1 MRRRLLRNC
10 AGLILGAFLTACGGS
25 GVGPNP
31 LPTPTPQGPTN
42 PVTFVAFFDENENG
56 TPESNE
62 GTRIPGIELV
72 VGSSR
77 GTTAVL
83 SGQATLQVPAG
94 SQTLTVTAASLPPFY
109 RPPAAAIPVTSPA
122 SGPVMVPITLP
133 RGANRA
139 NVYMAFGDSITNGE
153 PEVGDGSGYRRIL
166 EGMLQSHFGSGEVA
180 NEGRD
185 ATESNFGAEIIGAR
199 LRDVQPS
206 FVLIHY
212 GTNDWNHCRE
222 VPSCFTTSALRD
234 TVREINRARS
244 HAFLATILPTNT
256 GFDGRVPASRNDY
269 VAEQNVLIKQ
279 IADQEGAV
287 LVDLNEAFMKSGRA
301 LPTLF
306 VDHVHPTAVGYDIM
320 AQTWFSAITKAYS
333 KILSTP

>member
-10 AGLILGAFLTACGGS
+10 AGVILGPLLTACGGS
-25 GVGPNP
+25 GVGPSGT
-31 LPTPTPQGPTN
+31 PTPTPQVATN
-42 PVTFVAFFDENENG
+42 PVTFIAFFDENENG

-62 GTRIPGIELV
+62 GTRIPGVELV
-72 VGSSR
+72 AGSAR

-83 SGQATLQVPAG
+83 TGQAILQVPAG

-109 RPPAAAIPVTSPA
+109 RPPAAGIQITSPA
-122 SGPVMVPITLP
+122 AGQIMVPITLP
-133 RGANRA
+133 RGSNRS

-166 EGMLQSHFGSGEVA
+166 EGMLRSHFGSGEVA

-185 ATESNFGAEIIGAR
+185 ATESNFGAEIIGTRVRAI
-199 LRDVQPS
+199 QPS

-212 GTNDWNHCRE
+212 GTNDWNLCRD
-222 VPSCFTTSALRD
+222 VPSCFTTAALRE

-256 GFDGRVPASRNDY
+256 GYDSRAPASRNDY
-269 VAEQNVLIKQ
+269 IAEQNVLIKQ

-287 LVDLNEAFMKSGRA
+287 LVDLNDAFMRSGRA

-306 VDHVHPTAVGYDIM
+306 VDHVHPTAIGYDIM
-320 AQTWFSAITKAYS
+320 AQTWFNAITKAYS